1 VLNTVVAH
9 INRSRTIAADRQAI
23 WGMLADFGAL
33 STWAGRVDHSCLLH
47 PTAQPVGLARRVQV
61 GRTTLIERIVEFEP
75 PAVLAYDIEG
85 LPTFVRG
92 ARNRWQLRSES
103 GQSTEVTLTSTINV
117 GDHLPQ
123 RIAEWL
129 VCRVAAEQSVE
140 LLAGLAAHWENA
152 HVA

>member
-23 WGMLADFGAL
+23 WGVLADFGAL

-75 PAVLAYDIEG
+75 PDVLAYDIEG

-92 ARNRWQLRSES
+92 ARNRWQLRSS
-103 GQSTEVTLTSTINV
+103 ATHLTDVILTSTIDI
-117 GDHLPQ
+117 GDHPPQ
-123 RIAEWL
+123 RIAERVL
-129 VCRVAAEQSVE
+129 CRMAAKQSEE